1 MTTPLS
7 DKPVR
12 HILALSG
19 GKDSSALAVFMKDKV
34 PEMEYVFCDTEKELD
49 ETYEYMQRLSQYL
62 GKPIKTLKYKAGY
75 GFDEITSIQ

>member
-1 MTTPLS
+1 MTAPLS

-34 PEMEYVFCDTEKELD
+34 PEMEYGFCDTERQL
-49 ETYEYMQRLSQYL
+49 
-62 GKPIKTLKYKAGY
+62 
-75 GFDEITSIQ
+75 

>member
-1 MTTPLS
+1 MTAPLF

-34 PEMEYVFCDTEKELD
+34 PEMEYVFCDAF
-49 ETYEYMQRLSQYL
+49 
-62 GKPIKTLKYKAGY
+62 PIRYALRHK
-75 GFDEITSIQ
+75 SN